1 MQNNYGAFKLE
12 LEKELSGISC
22 QDSFPGYKLEDHHS
36 ISDIKIQ
43 QKTNLDDSSNAT
55 IGVFWR
61 YATSN
66 EQLVAMEKK
75 KRQGLKNKDGRELRM
90 IGTYHEQGS
99 RSWTYIRQAPFELNG
114 TEMSCHL
121 EGEMWESYPR
131 WRLEHTST
139 HSCHNHPAMEVRQT
153 MVPIWR
159 LCFPA
164 ALSQYE
170 LWGSCP
176 SLPLNVS
183 GSLKHYV
190 C

>member
-1 MQNNYGAFKLE
+1 MQSNYGAFKLE

-114 TEMSCHL
+114 TEMS
-121 EGEMWESYPR
+121 
-131 WRLEHTST
+131 ST